1 VSPGPANVAAKVKS
15 GPTERR
21 RRIDGR
27 RRRIWAGCGL
37 TSAAFTVVIM
47 KLVAEYLERSVHF
60 ARMAAE
66 ADDPDLKEQLLKQ
79 AAAYRKLAEKRA
91 ALLERP
97 ESN

>member
-1 VSPGPANVAAKVKS
+1 
-15 GPTERR
+15 
-21 RRIDGR
+21 
-27 RRRIWAGCGL
+27 
-37 TSAAFTVVIM
+37 M

-91 ALLERP
+91 AFLGKP
-97 ESN
+97 PATKSN

>member
-1 VSPGPANVAAKVKS
+1 VKAPPRCRRGFVLTTRHS
-15 GPTERR
+15 GSE
-21 RRIDGR
+21 
-27 RRRIWAGCGL
+27 L
-37 TSAAFTVVIM
+37 M